1 MAAGWVEAPGLGWA
15 GLGWAGRAQAGR
27 ALDGQASSG
36 CSGGPGNLF
45 GLPWGWTIAR
55 PPVAGPAVWCKVVQV
70 GPVALDG
77 HPSRSSRHHL
87 CTWAASQPAEW
98 RERGH

>member
-15 GLGWAGRAQAGR
+15 GLGGRRQGGHWTGR
-27 ALDGQASSG
+27 PRTHWSG
-36 CSGGPGNLF
+36 CSGGNLF

-77 HPSRSSRHHL
+77 HPSCSSRHHL